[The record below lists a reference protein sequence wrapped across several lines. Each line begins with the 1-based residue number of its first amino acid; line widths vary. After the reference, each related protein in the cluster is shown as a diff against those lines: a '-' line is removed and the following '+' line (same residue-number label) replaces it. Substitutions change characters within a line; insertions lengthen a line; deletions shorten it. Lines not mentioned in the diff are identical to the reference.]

1 MTVWSARRVDTVCPF
16 YYIWMKWCEIELWI
30 LPYTSP
36 HNAVLTRIHRSLVGV
51 IDREIQNNALWD
63 IPSHALLLYIAKQSF
78 INCFTLVGLSQ
89 FYTHLRYLLT
99 PYLILAPALVSSNPL
114 LWAKLNLG
122 KELKH
127 DKVLRFSDAIA
138 VRTNYYHHNPMR
150 IESVL

>member
-1 MTVWSARRVDTVCPF
+1 MTVWSARKVDTVCPF
-16 YYIWMKWCEIELWI
+16 YYIWMKGCEIEWWI
-30 LPYTSP
+30 SSYTNP
-36 HNAVLTRIHRSLVGV
+36 HNAVLTRIQRSLVGV
-51 IDREIQNNALWD
+51 IEREIQNNASWD
-63 IPSHALLLYIAKQSF
+63 IPSHALLFYIAKQSF
-78 INCFTLVGLSQ
+78 INCFTSVRLSQ
-89 FYTHLRYLLT
+89 FYTHLRNVIT
-99 PYLILAPALVSSNPL
+99 PYLILGPALISPDPL

>member
-1 MTVWSARRVDTVCPF
+1 MLFRS
-16 YYIWMKWCEIELWI
+16 
-30 LPYTSP
+30 
-36 HNAVLTRIHRSLVGV
+36 HRSLVGE

-63 IPSHALLLYIAKQSF
+63 MPSNAPLLLYIAKQSF
-78 INCFTLVGLSQ
+78 INCFTLVRLSQ